1 MTHPE
6 ELLAGYVDGSLS
18 GSDRTT
24 VDAHLQACARCR
36 AEVQAAGAARA
47 ALRRLPDPEAPDL
60 SAAVTTELQGVRPP
74 VSTAPRWYRYAG
86 IAAAA
91 VIALAVVVSL
101 PKVGSGPSADREAA
115 GTSGAAPTV
124 GQADTLAGLALE
136 LQATDYDTAAVQALA
151 GEAARVAP
159 AVRGGRRRQR
169 RERAGR
175 HARAGEASAGLRG
188 EGVSGLPRDPH
199 APDLGD
205 VRGHT
210 RLPGGRPGGTGA
222 GAAGRHRQRL
232 GRRPRLVSAA
242 ELHHGAPLTRR
253 ALRSFGNMGALKP
266 VEGQG
271 HGRRS

>member
-36 AEVQAAGAARA
+36 AEVRAAGTARA
-47 ALRRLPDPEAPDL
+47 GLRRLPDPVAPDL
-60 SAAVTTELQGVRPP
+60 SAAVTAELQGVRPP

-91 VIALAVVVSL
+91 VVALAVVVSL

-136 LQATDYDTAAVQALA
+136 LQETDYDTAAVQALA
-151 GEAARVAP
+151 GEASRLAP
-159 AVRGGRRRQR
+159 PSEAAGAGSAASVPVGTPAQAK
-169 RERAGR
+169 RAQACV
-175 HARAGEASAGLRG
+175 ARAF
-188 EGVSGLPRDPH
+188 
-199 APDLGD
+199 PDFPGTP
-205 VRGHT
+205 T
-210 RLPGGRPGGTGA
+210 RLISATFEGTPAYLAVVLEGPAPGQPADTGSVWVA
-222 GAAGRHRQRL
+222 DHASCQPLSFTTARL
-232 GRRPRLVSAA
+232 
-242 ELHHGAPLTRR
+242 
-253 ALRSFGNMGALKP
+253 
-266 VEGQG
+266 
-271 HGRRS
+271 